1 MRERLLE
8 ARAAA
13 RAAKK
18 EGKKAKSAA
27 AAAASNGGVAAPAVA
42 AGGGGKRAAEAP
54 AAAANGAAPG
64 AVYGGE
70 AARSGGA
77 AAKKFK
83 ATELMPS
90 HADKKVGAA
99 RLAWPGSHGFPAGP
113 GAGRGAA
120 WRAAGTSGRCSWRPD
135 ACARPC
141 RLNPP
146 AACRSDRGCSVATPF
161 GHCGAATPLVA
172 KPAHAAAHPPRRC
185 GRACSPPAGRAR
197 TRRPSCAAAQRPAA
211 CTCPDSE
218 RLGDWSAS
226 AGRRRQRL
234 RTFSLSRGTQP
245 AASCCSCLFCG
256 SANV

>member
-27 AAAASNGGVAAPAVA
+27 AAASNGGAAAPALA

-54 AAAANGAAPG
+54 PAPANGAAPG
-64 AVYGGE
+64 A

-99 RLAWPGSHGFPAGP
+99 RLAWPGSHGFPAGL

-120 WRAAGTSGRCSWRPD
+120 WRAAGTSGRCGWRPD
-135 ACARPC
+135 ACATPC
-141 RLNPP
+141 RLNPRQRVRWIGV
-146 AACRSDRGCSVATPF
+146 AALPRLF
-161 GHCGAATPLVA
+161 GRRGAAMPLVA
-172 KPAHAAAHPPRRC
+172 TPAHAAAYPPRRC
-185 GRACSPPAGRAR
+185 GRACSPPAGRVR

-218 RLGDWSAS
+218 WHGDWSAS

-234 RTFSLSRGTQP
+234 RTFSLSRGNQP
-245 AASCCSCLFCG
+245 AGSCCSCLFCG
-256 SANV
+256 SAIV